1 MARPSARA
9 FALAALALW
18 LSGVGVVVPAS
29 ARQMDPKQV
38 AGIPLPVADV
48 PAGTVVVRVIRGS
61 LTNNLANHPV
71 ELIVAGRPRSA
82 TTDATGRAQFSGLE
96 PGTEVTAAA
105 TVGTER
111 LQSQTF
117 RVPSSGGIRLLLVA
131 TDPNAAAPAAGD
143 PVGATPPGP
152 MAAAQPGTIALGD
165 QSRLVFEFGD
175 GSISVFNLM
184 QVVNGTQAPVQPAQP
199 LVFELPAGATGAT
212 VLEDSTEQAK
222 ADARRVIVTGPFAPG
237 ATLVQFAYSM
247 PYSGADLTIEQKMPS
262 ALARVI
268 VLAQKG
274 GEMRLS
280 SPQMTEQRE
289 MTADG
294 NVYIVGQ
301 GPGVAAGT
309 ALSFHFSNL
318 PHAPTWPRNVAL
330 GLAVAILLAGAW
342 ASRRTVI
349 APAADRARDKLESR
363 REKLFAELAALEQQH
378 RDGRIE
384 AARYAERRADLV
396 AALERV
402 YAEIDRRAA

>member
-1 MARPSARA
+1 MIIATRPAARTVLGAVA
-9 FALAALALW
+9 AIALA
-18 LSGVGVVVPAS
+18 VGAVVEPAS

-61 LTNNLANHPV
+61 LANNIPNQPV
-71 ELIVAGRPRSA
+71 ELMIAGRARSE
-82 TTDATGRAQFSGLE
+82 TTDATGRAQFNGLE
-96 PGTEVTAAA
+96 PGSEATAVA
-105 TVGTER
+105 TVGSER

-117 RVPSSGGIRLLLVA
+117 RVPASGGIRLLLVA
-131 TDPNAAAPAAGD
+131 TDPEAATQP
-143 PVGATPPGP
+143 GAPPGP
-152 MAAAQPGTIALGD
+152 LADSQPGNVALGD
-165 QSRLVFEFGD
+165 QSRFVLEFGD

-184 QVVNGTQAPVQPAQP
+184 QVVNGAKAPVQPAAP
-199 LVFELPAGATGAT
+199 LIFELPAGATGAT
-212 VLEDSTEQAK
+212 VLQDSTPQAK
-222 ADARRVIVTGPFAPG
+222 ADGKRVLVTGPFAPG

-247 PYSGADLTIEQKMPS
+247 PYSGASLTIDQKLPS
-262 ALARVI
+262 GLARVI

-274 GEMRLS
+274 SPEMRLT

-289 MTADG
+289 MTAEG
-294 NVYIVGQ
+294 NTYIVGQ

-309 ALSFHFSNL
+309 TVSFHFSNL

-342 ASRRTVI
+342 ASRRTSL
-349 APAADRARDKLESR
+349 APAADRARAKLESR
-363 REKLFAELAALEQQH
+363 REKLFGELAALEQQQ
-378 RDGRIE
+378 RSGALDP
-384 AARYAERRADLV
+384 ARYAERRAELV